1 MDDLDL
7 ADRDIF
13 PVWSQTTVRYAD
25 LDPNNHVNNGAIG
38 AFFEDGRVRLRA
50 QHLDQ
55 SDGGTLAGFAI
66 VKTTIE
72 YRSALGF
79 PATVDIGSTVARL
92 GRSSYTLGQ
101 SVFHGEQCVAT
112 AEIVTVRI
120 DGESGRPIPIEP
132 HFRETLERLGPRK
145 PT

>member
-7 ADRDIF
+7 SNRDIF

-38 AFFEDGRVRLRA
+38 TFLEDGRVRLRA
-50 QHLDQ
+50 EHLDQ
-55 SDGGTLAGFAI
+55 SGGSTLAGFAI

-92 GRSSYTLGQ
+92 GRSSYILGQ
-101 SVFHGEQCVAT
+101 SVFHGTECVAT
-112 AEIVTVRI
+112 AEVVTVRI
-120 DGESGRPIPIEP
+120 DGESGRPVPIEV
-132 HFRETLERLGPRK
+132 HFRETLERLRPCR
-145 PT
+145 TA